1 MHFLIRTSK
10 TLVRLGLDYSCFLL
24 SKHCFLLALSIDY
37 TILDIR
43 AIGIV
48 PTPIKNCSNSVLDA
62 APQ

>member
-10 TLVRLGLDYSCFLL
+10 TLVRLGLDYSCFLS
-24 SKHCFLLALSIDY
+24 SKHCFLLSLSIDC

-43 AIGIV
+43 AIRIV
-48 PTPIKNCSNSVLDA
+48 PTPIKNCFNSALNA